1 VQDKKTN
8 WWNVVAIVMVVY
20 LVFDKLETFPWE
32 SVNDGDGG
40 LPYLPYPA
48 LYLLGYGVVISY
60 LFLKEA
66 KTRD

>member
-1 VQDKKTN
+1 VKDKKTN
-8 WWNVVAIVMVVY
+8 WWNVVAIVMVVIT
-20 LVFDKLETFPWE
+20 VFHRLSDFPWE
-32 SVNDGDGG
+32 SLDFDNGG
-40 LPYLPYPA
+40 LSKLPYSA